1 MNRKEKIVL
10 LNGILRGETP
20 MSAVFN
26 EWPEKT
32 YYALPDDEDNYE
44 TEDGELVSLQEVDRQ
59 VMNYPKVR
67 IISKEP
73 NESEVKISYI
83 HKYIDENGVEVE
95 ASGVRGQESEKD
107 IDALSNPK
115 IIPDFH
121 SDTPSCHSD
130 DRRNL
135 IPQTPEPTP
144 DPKPPP
150 EPFLSR
156 KDREVMAQ
164 GSLYCVR

>member
-1 MNRKEKIVL
+1 
-10 LNGILRGETP
+10 

-44 TEDGELVSLQEVDRQ
+44 TEDGEIVSLEEVDHEL
-59 VMNYPKVR
+59 MNYPKVKV
-67 IISKEP
+67 IYKAPAE
-73 NESEVKISYI
+73 EEVKISFI
-83 HKYIDENGVEVE
+83 HKYLDENGVEVE
-95 ASGVRGQESEKD
+95 KEASGVRNQGSEKNA
-107 IDALSNPK
+107 DAPLIPK
-115 IIPDFH
+115 ILPDFH
-121 SDTPSCHSD
+121 SD
-130 DRRNL
+130 DRRTPKGSAELNL
-135 IPQTPEPTP
+135 IPQPPQPP